1 MRPNEV
7 LKKLP
12 VSVITLQG
20 EALYLLSFI
29 FYLKHLLSIDTP
41 LAVRYL

>member
-20 EALYLLSFI
+20 EALVLYSPQGDI
-29 FYLKHLLSIDTP
+29 SNK
-41 LAVRYL
+41 